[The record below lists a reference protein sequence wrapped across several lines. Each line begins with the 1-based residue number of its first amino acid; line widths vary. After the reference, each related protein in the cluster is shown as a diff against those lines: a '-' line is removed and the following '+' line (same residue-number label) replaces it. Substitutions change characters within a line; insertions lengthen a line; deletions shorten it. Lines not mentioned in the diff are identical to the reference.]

1 MKKTAIDTQK
11 AAVLDYMQDKGVITS
26 WEAIKLFG
34 ATRLSAIIYKLRK
47 EGHQI
52 RTEMRTSQNRV
63 GNTVN
68 YAMYWLEDG
77 NEKVVFY
84 K

>member
-1 MKKTAIDTQK
+1 MKKTAIETQK
-11 AAVLDYMQDKGVITS
+11 AAVLDYLQEKGVITS
-26 WEAIKLFG
+26 WEAIELFG
-34 ATRLSAIIYKLRK
+34 ATRLSAIIYMLRK
-47 EGHQI
+47 EGHTI
-52 RTEMRTSQNRV
+52 RTEMRTSQNRF